1 MIVTKAPLGVGVFM
15 VQASSLVEYGSRR
28 VIITITAI
36 VCALLEIVD
45 TTIVNVSLNDM
56 KGNLGATTSEI
67 GWVVTAY
74 AIGNVIIIP
83 MTSWLSVQFG
93 RRNYFAASIILFTI
107 CSFLCGNASTI
118 TELII
123 FRFLQGV
130 GGGALLVTSQTI
142 ITESYPPEKRGMAQ
156 AIYGM
161 GVIIGPT
168 LGPPLGGFITD
179 HAGWPYIFYINIP
192 LGIIA
197 TLLTL
202 QFVRSPKYAEK
213 SSTSEIDWAG
223 IGLLAIFVGSLQ
235 YILEKGQED
244 DWFNNNTIIILTV
257 MSILGAFFFIWR
269 ETTYRNPVVQL
280 KVLKN
285 GNLRIG
291 TILSFIMGFGLYGST
306 FIIPLYTQSIL
317 GWTATQAGL
326 LFVPA
331 ALTTAVMMP
340 LIGKLLQAGIKQQY
354 LVSAG
359 MLLFFFFCM
368 WGYKILTP
376 DTGTEEFFWMLI
388 LRGVAMGLLFI
399 PITALSLGTLKGRE
413 IGDGA
418 AFTGMM
424 RQLGG
429 SFGVAVIITYMSRKN
444 MMHRNDLV
452 SKLDINSPAVQAKL
466 TALQNGLIAKGQD
479 ISTAKQQALAL
490 MDHSITKQAAVLSY
504 MDVFLFVGVLFLV
517 CIPFIL
523 MAKGKKAAVKVDLGD
538 VH

>member
-1 MIVTKAPLGVGVFM
+1 MIVTKAPLGVGVIM
-15 VQASSLVEYGSRR
+15 VQAASLVEYGSRR

-202 QFVRSPKYAEK
+202 QFVRSPRYAEK

-223 IGLLAIFVGSLQ
+223 IGLLAVFVGSLQ

-244 DWFNNNTIIILTV
+244 DWFNSNTIVILTV
-257 MSILGAFFFIWR
+257 MSVLGAFFFIWR

-340 LIGKLLQAGIKQQY
+340 LIGKLLQTGIKQQY

-376 DTGTEEFFWMLI
+376 DTSRDEFFWMLI

-444 MMHRNDLV
+444 MMHRSDLV
-452 SKLDINSPAVQAKL
+452 SKLDINSPAVQGKL
-466 TALQNGLIAKGQD
+466 AALQNGLVAKGTD
-479 ISTAKQQALAL
+479 ILTAKQQALAI

>member
-1 MIVTKAPLGVGVFM
+1 MAAKETEIEFERQIQEHELLIRKVCRMYAYNEADRQDLFQEIVIHLWKSYPKFKGLSKFSTWM
-15 VQASSLVEYGSRR
+15 YR
-28 VIITITAI
+28 VAINTAI
-36 VCALLEIVD
+36 TGLRKQ
-45 TTIVNVSLNDM
+45 ND
-56 KGNLGATTSEI
+56 
-67 GWVVTAY
+67 
-74 AIGNVIIIP
+74 
-83 MTSWLSVQFG
+83 
-93 RRNYFAASIILFTI
+93 
-107 CSFLCGNASTI
+107 
-118 TELII
+118 
-123 FRFLQGV
+123 
-130 GGGALLVTSQTI
+130 
-142 ITESYPPEKRGMAQ
+142 
-156 AIYGM
+156 
-161 GVIIGPT
+161 
-168 LGPPLGGFITD
+168 FITSYEP
-179 HAGWPYIFYINIP
+179 A
-192 LGIIA
+192 
-197 TLLTL
+197 
-202 QFVRSPKYAEK
+202 
-213 SSTSEIDWAG
+213 
-223 IGLLAIFVGSLQ
+223 SLPSDSAD
-235 YILEKGQED
+235 EKGQEE
-244 DWFNNNTIIILTV
+244 DWFNNNTIIVLTV

-340 LIGKLLQAGIKQQY
+340 LIGRLLQTGIKQQY

-376 DTGTEEFFWMLI
+376 DTGREEFFWMLV

-444 MMHRNDLV
+444 MMHRSDLV
-452 SKLDINSPAVQAKL
+452 SKLDVNSPAVQGKL
-466 TALQNGLIAKGQD
+466 AALQNGMIAKGAD
-479 ISTAKQQALAL
+479 IFTAKQEAIKL
-490 MDHSITKQAAVLSY
+490 MEYSVTKQAAVLSY

-523 MAKGKKAAVKVDLGD
+523 MAKGKKITHKVDMGD